1 MNNKDYIH
9 RLTEKF
15 MEGDTTL
22 REEQELYRYFS
33 GSDVAEDLL
42 TLRPLFTGLAA
53 LPDIYSEE
61 PAEMEETMPA
71 EMEETMPAK
80 IEGAMSAK
88 TTERHKG
95 RHARF
100 VQLMLR
106 RAAAAAAVLLLFLGG
121 TAVYRSQNYSEVIVY
136 GHKSSDAALLHH
148 EIATTMQQLDMQ
160 PENSVKAQLDDV
172 LLGQEE
178 VR

>member
-61 PAEMEETMPA
+61 PA
-71 EMEETMPAK
+71 K
-80 IEGAMSAK
+80 IKGAMSAK

-136 GHKSSDAALLHH
+136 GHKSSDAVLLHH

>member
-61 PAEMEETMPA
+61 PA
-71 EMEETMPAK
+71 K
-80 IEGAMSAK
+80 IKGAMSAK

-106 RAAAAAAVLLLFLGG
+106 RAAAAAAVLLLFLGA

-136 GHKSSDAALLHH
+136 GHKSSDAVLLHH

>member
-42 TLRPLFTGLAA
+42 PLRPLFIGLAA

-61 PAEMEETMPA
+61 PA
-71 EMEETMPAK
+71 K
-80 IEGAMSAK
+80 IKGAMSAK

-106 RAAAAAAVLLLFLGG
+106 RAAAAAAVLLLFLGA

>member
-1 MNNKDYIH
+1 MNKKDYIH

-15 MEGDTTL
+15 MEGGTTL

-61 PAEMEETMPA
+61 PAK
-71 EMEETMPAK
+71 MEETMPAK
-80 IEGAMSAK
+80 MEEAMSAK

-100 VQLMLR
+100 VQLMLH

-148 EIATTMQQLDMQ
+148 EIATTMRQLDIQ

-172 LLGQEE
+172 LLGQE

>member
-15 MEGDTTL
+15 MEGGTTL

-42 TLRPLFTGLAA
+42 PLRPFFTGLAA

-61 PAEMEETMPA
+61 PAKMEE
-71 EMEETMPAK
+71 
-80 IEGAMSAK
+80 AMSAK

>member
-42 TLRPLFTGLAA
+42 PLRPLFTGLAA

-71 EMEETMPAK
+71 KM
-80 IEGAMSAK
+80 EGAMSAE

-136 GHKSSDAALLHH
+136 GHKSSDAVLLHH

-172 LLGQEE
+172 LLGQE

>member
-61 PAEMEETMPA
+61 PAKIKEQCPQRQQNGTKAGTPA
-71 EMEETMPAK
+71 
-80 IEGAMSAK
+80 SC
-88 TTERHKG
+88 
-95 RHARF
+95 
-100 VQLMLR
+100 
-106 RAAAAAAVLLLFLGG
+106 
-121 TAVYRSQNYSEVIVY
+121 S
-136 GHKSSDAALLHH
+136 
-148 EIATTMQQLDMQ
+148 
-160 PENSVKAQLDDV
+160 
-172 LLGQEE
+172 
-178 VR
+178 

>member
-61 PAEMEETMPA
+61 PA
-71 EMEETMPAK
+71 K
-80 IEGAMSAK
+80 IKGAMSAK

-106 RAAAAAAVLLLFLGG
+106 RASVAAAVLLLFLGG

-136 GHKSSDAALLHH
+136 GHKSSDAVLLHH

>member
-42 TLRPLFTGLAA
+42 PLRPLFTGLAA

-61 PAEMEETMPA
+61 PA
-71 EMEETMPAK
+71 K
-80 IEGAMSAK
+80 IKGAMSAK

-136 GHKSSDAALLHH
+136 GHKSSDAVLLHH

>member
-1 MNNKDYIH
+1 MNKKDYIH

-15 MEGDTTL
+15 MEGGTTL

-61 PAEMEETMPA
+61 PAK
-71 EMEETMPAK
+71 MEETMPAK
-80 IEGAMSAK
+80 MEEAMSAK

-100 VQLMLR
+100 VQLMLH

>member
-1 MNNKDYIH
+1 MNKKDYIH

-15 MEGDTTL
+15 MEGGTTL

-61 PAEMEETMPA
+61 PAK
-71 EMEETMPAK
+71 MEETMPAK
-80 IEGAMSAK
+80 MEEAISAK

-148 EIATTMQQLDMQ
+148 EIATTMQLLDMQ

>member
-15 MEGDTTL
+15 MEGDTTP

-42 TLRPLFTGLAA
+42 PLRPLFTGLAT
-53 LPDIYSEE
+53 LPSLYEE
-61 PAEMEETMPA
+61 KAMTD
-71 EMEETMPAK
+71 AK
-80 IEGAMSAK
+80 EAK
-88 TTERHKG
+88 TTKPPKG
-95 RHARF
+95 QHHLR
-100 VQLMLR
+100 LIMLR
-106 RAAAAAAVLLLFLGG
+106 WASVAAAVLLLFLGG

-172 LLGQEE
+172 LLGQE

>member
-42 TLRPLFTGLAA
+42 PLRPLFTGLAA

-61 PAEMEETMPA
+61 PAEMEER
-71 EMEETMPAK
+71 MPAK
-80 IEGAMSAK
+80 IKGAMSAK

-106 RAAAAAAVLLLFLGG
+106 WASVAAAVLLLFLGG

-172 LLGQEE
+172 LLGQE